1 MLSNKLQNYLLIGGS
16 IILLVLI
23 VVYFKVLSMKEI
35 PPVIPTSLPT
45 IGPIKINLAP
55 TPEVTLLPTGVPLGG
70 NSLPSTIS
78 FGDLGIQGGTS
89 GNSLN
94 AKVI

>member
-1 MLSNKLQNYLLIGGS
+1 MLSSKVQNYLLISGS

-45 IGPIKINLAP
+45 VGPIKID
-55 TPEVTLLPTGVPLGG
+55 LLPTQTPDVTMLPTV

-89 GNSLN
+89 GSSLN